1 MYHLV
6 YISDRNQGDA
16 QDMEHFVN
24 LASNFN
30 EEYNVTGALW
40 FSDMEFVHLME
51 GDTTDLEVVYNFVT
65 DSITHDNVK
74 LVCIKECGRRFFGDW
89 TMASFSEKTH
99 SGQIAQQFGTSSCFQ
114 PRKLP
119 ADRLINLLYFLEEER
134 KKSADNA
141 IC

>member
-30 EEYNVTGALW
+30 EEHNVTGALW
-40 FSDMEFVHLME
+40 FNDLEFVHLME

-65 DSITHDNVK
+65 DSITHDSVK
-74 LVCIKECGRRFFGDW
+74 LVCIKKCGRRFFGDW
-89 TMASFSEKTH
+89 TMASFGEKTH